1 MRSKLVRLTVT
12 AMTAAVFLPLTDLN
26 PEPALASSFDL
37 QGAPVLFANGPCDED
52 GEEAGVGFS
61 HRYDNVVQFGD
72 VSVDALVS
80 LVSTSNLDNDD
91 DYSNGVDNLIDYLD
105 RNSSTNPNALRTQ
118 IDIASGPET
127 IDIGEAVIRVAF
139 VQAGTRIPLTLQ
151 NAVISV
157 KDVDDSQFV
166 EFAAISS
173 YKLTSDTALQ
183 VATNTTNPN
192 LVTAG
197 STRFLEPAG
206 IGTAS
211 TDERNWAEVS
221 YSQLSVIDIKIG
233 AHEAGD
239 AFFDIDFTAVGFT
252 AVTNQVQAAAP
263 SYTVTYDNNGS
274 SETPPAAT
282 TGSGTVSIASAT
294 NRTNYTFTG
303 WNTATDGTGLDIAAE
318 SNLALS
324 ANITLYA
331 QWSVTTTTT
340 PTSTSA
346 PTPTTA
352 PTNLDANGVP
362 VLFANGPSDEDIGY
376 GAGVGFSH
384 RYDNV
389 VQIGDVSVDALV
401 SLVSTSNLD
410 CDDNYS
416 DGANNLIDY
425 LDNSSSSF
433 PNALRTQI
441 DIASGPE
448 TIDIGEAVIRVAFVQ
463 AGTRIPLTLQNAVIS
478 VKDVDDSQFVEFAAI
493 SSYKLTS
500 DTALQVATNTTN
512 PNLVTAGSTRFLE
525 PAGIGTAS
533 TDERNWAEVS
543 YSQLSVIDIKIGA
556 HEAGDAFFD
565 IDFTAVG
572 FTAVTNQV
580 QAAAPSYTVTYDN
593 NGSSETPPAATTGSG
608 TVSIA
613 SATNRTDYNF
623 IGWNTTTDGTGL
635 DIAAES
641 NIALSANVTLYAQW
655 AVATSTTTTTTPS
668 ATTTTTTSAPTA
680 TNTQA
685 PSVTVSVTAS
695 LPATGSDTSQLV
707 LVLMGLC
714 LVGVGLASRKV
725 RPRHDS
731 NMRPMD

>member
-1 MRSKLVRLTVT
+1 MKSKLVRLTVT
-12 AMTAAVFLPLTDLN
+12 AMTAAVFLPLTILN

-37 QGAPVLFANGPCDED
+37 QGVPVLFANGSLDED
-52 GEEAGVGFS
+52 IGGDAGVGFS
-61 HRYDNVVQFGD
+61 HRYDDVVQFGC

-80 LVSTSNLDNDD
+80 LVSTTNLDSDD
-91 DYSNGVDNLIDYLD
+91 NYSDGTDNLIDYLD
-105 RNSSTNPNALRTQ
+105 RSSSTNPNALRTQ

-166 EFAAISS
+166 EFTGISS

-197 STRFLEPAG
+197 STRFLEPNG
-206 IGTAS
+206 TGTAS
-211 TDERNWAEVS
+211 TDERNWVEVS
-221 YSQLSVIDIKIG
+221 YSQLSFIDIKIG
-233 AHEAGD
+233 AYEAGD
-239 AFFDIDFTAVGFT
+239 AFFDINFTAAGFT

-282 TGSGTVSIASAT
+282 TGSGTVTIAS
-294 NRTNYTFTG
+294 
-303 WNTATDGTGLDIAAE
+303 
-318 SNLALS
+318 
-324 ANITLYA
+324 
-331 QWSVTTTTT
+331 T
-340 PTSTSA
+340 P
-346 PTPTTA
+346 
-352 PTNLDANGVP
+352 
-362 VLFANGPSDEDIGY
+362 
-376 GAGVGFSH
+376 
-384 RYDNV
+384 
-389 VQIGDVSVDALV
+389 
-401 SLVSTSNLD
+401 
-410 CDDNYS
+410 
-416 DGANNLIDY
+416 
-425 LDNSSSSF
+425 
-433 PNALRTQI
+433 
-441 DIASGPE
+441 
-448 TIDIGEAVIRVAFVQ
+448 
-463 AGTRIPLTLQNAVIS
+463 
-478 VKDVDDSQFVEFAAI
+478 
-493 SSYKLTS
+493 
-500 DTALQVATNTTN
+500 
-512 PNLVTAGSTRFLE
+512 
-525 PAGIGTAS
+525 
-533 TDERNWAEVS
+533 
-543 YSQLSVIDIKIGA
+543 
-556 HEAGDAFFD
+556 
-565 IDFTAVG
+565 
-572 FTAVTNQV
+572 
-580 QAAAPSYTVTYDN
+580 
-593 NGSSETPPAATTGSG
+593 
-608 TVSIA
+608 
-613 SATNRTDYNF
+613 NRTDYNF
-623 IGWNTTTDGTGL
+623 IGWNTTSDGTGL

-641 NIALSANVTLYAQW
+641 SLTLSANVTLYAQW

>member
-1 MRSKLVRLTVT
+1 MKSKLVRLTVT
-12 AMTAAVFLPLTDLN
+12 AMTAAVFLPLTILN

-37 QGAPVLFANGPCDED
+37 QGVPVLFANGSLDED
-52 GEEAGVGFS
+52 IGGDAGVGFS
-61 HRYDNVVQFGD
+61 HRYDDVVQFGC

-80 LVSTSNLDNDD
+80 LVSTTNLDSDD
-91 DYSNGVDNLIDYLD
+91 NYSDGTDNLIDYLD
-105 RNSSTNPNALRTQ
+105 RSSSTNPNALRTQ

-166 EFAAISS
+166 EFTGISS

-197 STRFLEPAG
+197 STRFLEPNG
-206 IGTAS
+206 TGTAS
-211 TDERNWAEVS
+211 TDERNWVEVS
-221 YSQLSVIDIKIG
+221 YSQLSFIDIKIG
-233 AHEAGD
+233 AYEAGD
-239 AFFDIDFTAVGFT
+239 AFFDINFTAAGFT

-282 TGSGTVSIASAT
+282 TGSGTVNIASAT
-294 NRTNYTFTG
+294 NRGGYTFTE
-303 WNTATDGTGLDIAAE
+303 WNTATDGTGLDIGAE
-318 SNLALS
+318 SNIALS
-324 ANITLYA
+324 ANVILYA
-331 QWSVTTTTT
+331 QWTLNS
-340 PTSTSA
+340 PPS
-346 PTPTTA
+346 
-352 PTNLDANGVP
+352 NLDANGAQVP
-362 VLFANGPSDEDIGY
+362 FANGPSNHSIGY
-376 GAGVGFSH
+376 CAGVGFSH
-384 RYDNV
+384 RYNNV
-389 VQIGDVSVDALV
+389 VQLGDVSVDALV
-401 SLVSTSNLD
+401 SLVSTTNLD
-410 CDDNYS
+410 SDDNYS
-416 DGANNLIDY
+416 DGADNLIDY
-425 LDNSSSSF
+425 LDRRDSIF

-448 TIDIGEAVIRVAFVQ
+448 TIDIGEAVIRVAFVR
-463 AGTRIPLTLQNAVIS
+463 AGTRTPITLQNIIIS
-478 VKDVDDSQFVEFAAI
+478 VKDVDENQFVEFAAI

-500 DTALQVATNTTN
+500 DTALQVATNTSD
-512 PNLVTAGSTRFLE
+512 PNLVIAGSTRFFE
-525 PAGIGTAS
+525 PNGVQEDDT
-533 TDERNWAEVS
+533 TVQRYWAEVT
-543 YSQLSVIDIKIGA
+543 YSQLSFVDIKLGA
-556 HEAGDAFFD
+556 YEAGNAFFD
-565 IDFTAVG
+565 IDFAAVG

-593 NGSSETPPAATTGSG
+593 NGSSETPPTATTGSG
-608 TVSIA
+608 TVTIA
-613 SATNRTDYNF
+613 STPNRTDYNF
-623 IGWNTTTDGTGL
+623 IGWNTTSDGTGL

-655 AVATSTTTTTTPS
+655 SVTPTTTPASTS
-668 ATTTTTTSAPTA
+668 APTTTSAPTA

-714 LVGVGLASRKV
+714 LVGIGLASRKV

>member
-1 MRSKLVRLTVT
+1 MKSKLVRLTVT
-12 AMTAAVFLPLTDLN
+12 AMTAAVFLPLTILN

-37 QGAPVLFANGPCDED
+37 QGVPVLFANGSLDED
-52 GEEAGVGFS
+52 IGGDAGVGFS
-61 HRYDNVVQFGD
+61 HRYDDVVQFGC

-80 LVSTSNLDNDD
+80 LVSTTNLDSDD
-91 DYSNGVDNLIDYLD
+91 NYSDGTDNLIDYLD
-105 RNSSTNPNALRTQ
+105 RSSSTNPNALRTQ

-166 EFAAISS
+166 EFTGISS

-197 STRFLEPAG
+197 STRFLEPNG
-206 IGTAS
+206 TGTAS
-211 TDERNWAEVS
+211 TDERNWVEVS
-221 YSQLSVIDIKIG
+221 YSQLSFIDIKIG
-233 AHEAGD
+233 AYEAGD
-239 AFFDIDFTAVGFT
+239 AFFDINFTAAGFT

-282 TGSGTVSIASAT
+282 TGSGTVNIASAT
-294 NRTNYTFTG
+294 NRGGYTFTG
-303 WNTATDGTGLDIAAE
+303 WNTATDGTGLDIGAE
-318 SNLALS
+318 SNIALS
-324 ANITLYA
+324 ANVILYA
-331 QWSVTTTTT
+331 QWTLNS
-340 PTSTSA
+340 PPS
-346 PTPTTA
+346 
-352 PTNLDANGVP
+352 NLDANGAQVP
-362 VLFANGPSDEDIGY
+362 FANGPSNHSIGY
-376 GAGVGFSH
+376 CAGVGFSH
-384 RYDNV
+384 RYNNV
-389 VQIGDVSVDALV
+389 VQLGDVSVDALV
-401 SLVSTSNLD
+401 SLVSTTNLD
-410 CDDNYS
+410 SDDNYS
-416 DGANNLIDY
+416 DGADNLIDY
-425 LDNSSSSF
+425 LDRRDSIF

-448 TIDIGEAVIRVAFVQ
+448 TIDIGEAVIRVAFVR
-463 AGTRIPLTLQNAVIS
+463 AGTRTPITLQNIIIS
-478 VKDVDDSQFVEFAAI
+478 VKDVDENQFVEFAAI

-500 DTALQVATNTTN
+500 DTALQVATNTSD
-512 PNLVTAGSTRFLE
+512 PNLVIAGSTRFFE
-525 PAGIGTAS
+525 PNGVQEDDT
-533 TDERNWAEVS
+533 TVQRYWAEVT
-543 YSQLSVIDIKIGA
+543 YSQLSFVDIKLGA
-556 HEAGDAFFD
+556 YEAGNAFFD
-565 IDFTAVG
+565 IDFAAVG

-593 NGSSETPPAATTGSG
+593 NGSSETPPTATTGSG
-608 TVSIA
+608 TVTIA
-613 SATNRTDYNF
+613 STPNRTDYNF
-623 IGWNTTTDGTGL
+623 IGWNTTSDGTGL

-655 AVATSTTTTTTPS
+655 SVTPTTTPASTS
-668 ATTTTTTSAPTA
+668 APTTTSAPTA

-695 LPATGSDTSQLV
+695 LPATGSDTSHLASV
-707 LVLMGLC
+707 LVGLC
-714 LVGVGLASRKV
+714 LVVIGLASRKV

>member
-1 MRSKLVRLTVT
+1 MKSKLVRLTVT
-12 AMTAAVFLPLTDLN
+12 AMTAAVFLPLTILN

-91 DYSNGVDNLIDYLD
+91 DNSNGVDNLIDYLD

-139 VQAGTRIPLTLQ
+139 VQAGTRTPITLQ
-151 NAVISV
+151 NAVISM
-157 KDVDDSQFV
+157 KDVDNSQFI

-183 VATNTTNPN
+183 VATPTSDPS
-192 LVTAG
+192 LVIAG
-197 STRFLEPAG
+197 STRFFEPNG
-206 IGTAS
+206 SSS
-211 TDERNWAEVS
+211 TSTNERNWVEVS
-221 YSQLSVIDIKIG
+221 YGQLSFIDIKIG
-233 AHEAGD
+233 AYEDGSKE
-239 AFFDIDFTAVGFT
+239 FDIDFTAAGFT
-252 AVTNQVQAAAP
+252 AITNQVVLAAP
-263 SYTVTYDNNGS
+263 SYAVIYNNNGS

-352 PTNLDANGVP
+352 PISLDANGAP
-362 VLFANGPSDEDIGY
+362 VLFANGPSDVDIGY

-448 TIDIGEAVIRVAFVQ
+448 TIDIGEAVIRVAFVR
-463 AGTRIPLTLQNAVIS
+463 AGTRTPLTLQNVNIS

-500 DTALQVATNTTN
+500 DTALQVATNTSD

-525 PAGIGTAS
+525 PAGIGTVS

-572 FTAVTNQV
+572 FTDVTNQV

-608 TVSIA
+608 TVTIA
-613 SATNRTDYNF
+613 STPNRTDYNF
-623 IGWNTTTDGTGL
+623 IGWNTTSDGTGL